1 MRPSTPSGARPRRK
15 RISII
20 SKVLKSVGY
29 DEASATLEVEFKNG
43 GVYEYLDVPAEE
55 YSALMLA
62 PPKGTY
68 FGDYIRDAY
77 RFKRIK

>member
-1 MRPSTPSGARPRRK
+1 MK

-29 DEASATLEVEFKNG
+29 DETTGTLEVEFKNG
-43 GVYEYLDVPAEE
+43 GLYEYVDVPADE
-55 YSALMLA
+55 YAALMRA
-62 PPKGTY
+62 PSKGTY
-68 FGDYIRDAY
+68 FGDHIRDAY

>member
-1 MRPSTPSGARPRRK
+1 MK

-29 DEASATLEVEFKNG
+29 DETTGMLEVEFKNG
-43 GVYEYLDVPAEE
+43 GLYEYVDVPAEE

-62 PPKGTY
+62 PSKGTY
-68 FGDYIRDAY
+68 FGDNIRDKY

>member
-1 MRPSTPSGARPRRK
+1 MK

-29 DEASATLEVEFKNG
+29 DEASGTLEVEFKNG
-43 GVYEYLDVPAEE
+43 GLYEYFDVPAEE

-62 PPKGTY
+62 PSKGTH
-68 FGDYIRDAY
+68 FGDHIRDAY

>member
-1 MRPSTPSGARPRRK
+1 MK
-15 RISII
+15 RIAII

-29 DEASATLEVEFKNG
+29 DEATGTLEVEFKNG
-43 GVYEYLDVPAEE
+43 GVYEYFDVPTDE

-62 PPKGTY
+62 PSKGTY
-68 FGDYIRDAY
+68 FGDHIRDAH